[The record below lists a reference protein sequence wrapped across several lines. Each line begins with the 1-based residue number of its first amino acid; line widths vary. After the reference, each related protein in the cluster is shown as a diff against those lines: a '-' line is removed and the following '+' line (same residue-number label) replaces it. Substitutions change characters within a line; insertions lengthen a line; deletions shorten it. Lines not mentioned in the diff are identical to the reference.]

1 MTFYILKT
9 NPKLINAIA
18 GLFISVSKN
27 AIAFRGEFNVVLSG
41 GNSPKKLYKLLASP
55 EYKEQVNWKKVNF
68 FFGDER
74 YVPAN
79 DSENNAYMA
88 KKTLFDPLNISE
100 SNIFTINTSLSPQEA
115 AKSYTATITAH
126 FGGREPRF
134 DLILLGLGDNAH
146 TASLFPHTPVLT
158 NKSASVQAVFLEGQ
172 KIYRISMT
180 APLINQARNIAFL
193 VFGQEKA
200 EAVYHVLEDELDPEK
215 YPAQLIDPVKG
226 ELHWFLDEDAA
237 SLLER

>member
-1 MTFYILKT
+1 MTFHILKT
-9 NPKLINAIA
+9 NLELINAIA
-18 GLFISVSKN
+18 GHFISVCKN
-27 AIAFRGEFNVVLSG
+27 AIASRGEFNVVLSG

-55 EYKEQVNWKKVNF
+55 EYKKQVNWKKVNF

-74 YVPAN
+74 NVPAN
-79 DSENNAYMA
+79 DPENNAFMA
-88 KKTLFDPLNISE
+88 KRTLFDPLDISK
-100 SNIFTINTSLSPQEA
+100 SNIFPINTSLSPQES

-146 TASLFPHTPVLT
+146 TASLFPYTPVLT
-158 NKSASVQAVFLEGQ
+158 DKSASVQAVFLEGQ

-200 EAVYHVLEDELDPEK
+200 EAVHHVLADEIDPEK

-226 ELHWFLDEDAA
+226 ELHWFLDEAAA